1 MEYEKTEEY
10 KEMISRMEVDSPY
23 KRRASRPK
31 KWMSVPEM
39 GELLGLKKTE
49 RYWLVHKNY
58 FECKEVLG
66 KMRINIESFEK
77 WYANQIKYHKVTGEE
92 PGKELKEWSYSITE
106 LAEMLGLTDGVVY
119 DLIKR
124 DNIEVV
130 IVDYWKRVPKAAFQ
144 SWYENQSRY
153 RTREDKEKDAELE
166 AATITMP
173 EMARLLGISRKN
185 IYGILTSSKYKHFF
199 QFVTIAEKKRIT
211 KESFEK
217 FLEGQDRYRLDDAN
231 DYEELA
237 MEENVALANFRRKK
251 LAKTGSRRSN
261 GNLKYLTVDE
271 AAFLAKV
278 SRSMVVKW
286 YMDAEFSII
295 KMGNHVRIQR
305 KEFENW
311 LKQRNEERGTL

>member
-1 MEYEKTEEY
+1 MKNWDVDLICLKRWNRHPKFLSEIAILCTYEEERFMEYEKTEEY

-130 IVDYWKRVPKAAFQ
+130 IVDYWKRVPKVAFQ
-144 SWYENQSRY
+144 NWYENQSRY

-185 IYGILTSSKYKHFF
+185 VYGILTSSKYKHFF
-199 QFVTIAEKKRIT
+199 QFVTIAEKRELQK
-211 KESFEK
+211 KVLKSFWK
-217 FLEGQDRYRLDDAN
+217 
-231 DYEELA
+231 
-237 MEENVALANFRRKK
+237 
-251 LAKTGSRRSN
+251 
-261 GNLKYLTVDE
+261 
-271 AAFLAKV
+271 
-278 SRSMVVKW
+278 
-286 YMDAEFSII
+286 
-295 KMGNHVRIQR
+295 VRIGIVWMMR
-305 KEFENW
+305 TIMKNW
-311 LKQRNEERGTL
+311 QWKKMWR